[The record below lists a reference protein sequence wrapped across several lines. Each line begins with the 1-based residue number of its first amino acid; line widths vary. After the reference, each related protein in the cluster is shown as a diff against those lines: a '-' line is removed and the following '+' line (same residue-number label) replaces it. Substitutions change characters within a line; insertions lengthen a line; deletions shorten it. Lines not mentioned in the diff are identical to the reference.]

1 MFEDPLSST
10 ADTFGSVTADRIRF
24 RANKTWFGGGVLE
37 ELPIRHVTM
46 VRLETRRNLWL
57 GVLLLLVGLFAL
69 FMGEGGIILA
79 VVLLPVAGLV
89 LWGAPAVAVNTAGG
103 DLRPSIGLPWQM
115 DEAKAFV
122 AAVRKA
128 LFESADGKAPF
139 PSQAVSAGLRTAS
152 SAESAPVRASASK
165 FDAFATPRADHGA
178 ETAFWDAMP
187 DKNDPDLLEE
197 FLVRFPRGQFA
208 QLARIRLAR
217 AGREAPPE
225 PEPALEAAAQ
235 PSPPEPEP
243 APDAAPP
250 PPEDPDPVSTGE
262 TDEEAGVCPACD
274 APVEPNERFCTECGL
289 ALGDPPA

>member
-1 MFEDPLSST
+1 M
-10 ADTFGSVTADRIRF
+10 
-24 RANKTWFGGGVLE
+24 
-37 ELPIRHVTM
+37 
-46 VRLETRRNLWL
+46 
-57 GVLLLLVGLFAL
+57 
-69 FMGEGGIILA
+69 
-79 VVLLPVAGLV
+79 
-89 LWGAPAVAVNTAGG
+89 AVNTAGG

-139 PSQAVSAGLRTAS
+139 PNEPVSAALRTAS
-152 SAESAPVRASASK
+152 SGESAPARASASASTS
-165 FDAFATPRADHGA
+165 DAFATPRADHGA

-225 PEPALEAAAQ
+225 PEPMPEAAAQ
-235 PSPPEPEP
+235 PAPPEPEP
-243 APDAAPP
+243 APATAPQ
-250 PPEDPDPVSTGE
+250 PPEDLDPVSTGE
-262 TDEEAGVCPACD
+262 TDEEAGVCPACN
-274 APVEPNERFCTECGL
+274 ASVEPDERFCTECGL